1 MYATLNVNSEE
12 KLHECVTM
20 LRSARRII
28 LTGIGASGLVAQ
40 NFAWKLM
47 KIGFNAAAVRDMHA
61 LLATVQ
67 ASSPD
72 DLLLAISYT
81 GVRRELNLAADE
93 MLRVGGKVLA
103 ITGFTPN
110 ALQQRA
116 SHCLT
121 DRSSLFRQQST
132 ASWLTGIFNSWQ
144 LAAMEYKIHSRVSH
158 IACCRHYFIA
168 RKDMNGLLRIRQR
181 YQGLAQ
187 SDKKLAD
194 YLLLQPDTARHLSS
208 QQLANEAGVSQS
220 SVVKFA
226 QKLGYKGFPAL
237 KLALSE
243 ALASQPESPSVP
255 IHNQIRGDD
264 PLRLVGE
271 KLIKENTAAM
281 YATLNVNSEEKLHEC
296 VTMLR
301 SARRIILTGIGASGL
316 VAQNFAWKLMKIGFN
331 AAAVRDM
338 HALLATV
345 QASSPDDLLLAISYT
360 GVRRELNLAAD
371 EMLRVGGK
379 VLAITGFT
387 PNALQQR
394 ASHCL
399 YTIAEE
405 QATNSASISACHAQ
419 GMLTDLLFIA
429 LIQQDLEL
437 APERIRHSEALVKKL
452 V

>member
-1 MYATLNVNSEE
+1 M
-12 KLHECVTM
+12 
-20 LRSARRII
+20 
-28 LTGIGASGLVAQ
+28 
-40 NFAWKLM
+40 
-47 KIGFNAAAVRDMHA
+47 
-61 LLATVQ
+61 
-67 ASSPD
+67 
-72 DLLLAISYT
+72 
-81 GVRRELNLAADE
+81 
-93 MLRVGGKVLA
+93 
-103 ITGFTPN
+103 
-110 ALQQRA
+110 
-116 SHCLT
+116 
-121 DRSSLFRQQST
+121 
-132 ASWLTGIFNSWQ
+132 
-144 LAAMEYKIHSRVSH
+144 
-158 IACCRHYFIA
+158 
-168 RKDMNGLLRIRQR
+168 
-181 YQGLAQ
+181 
-187 SDKKLAD
+187 
-194 YLLLQPDTARHLSS
+194 
-208 QQLANEAGVSQS
+208 
-220 SVVKFA
+220 KFA

-387 PNALQQR
+387 RMPCNSVLLIACIPLPKNKRQTALQSLLVTLR
-394 ASHCL
+394 NVNGFAVHC
-399 YTIAEE
+399 AD
-405 QATNSASISACHAQ
+405 SAGSGTGTRTYS
-419 GMLTDLLFIA
+419 
-429 LIQQDLEL
+429 
-437 APERIRHSEALVKKL
+437 S
-452 V
+452 

>member
-1 MYATLNVNSEE
+1 
-12 KLHECVTM
+12 
-20 LRSARRII
+20 
-28 LTGIGASGLVAQ
+28 
-40 NFAWKLM
+40 
-47 KIGFNAAAVRDMHA
+47 
-61 LLATVQ
+61 
-67 ASSPD
+67 
-72 DLLLAISYT
+72 
-81 GVRRELNLAADE
+81 
-93 MLRVGGKVLA
+93 
-103 ITGFTPN
+103 
-110 ALQQRA
+110 
-116 SHCLT
+116 
-121 DRSSLFRQQST
+121 
-132 ASWLTGIFNSWQ
+132 
-144 LAAMEYKIHSRVSH
+144 
-158 IACCRHYFIA
+158 
-168 RKDMNGLLRIRQR
+168 MNGLLRIRQR

-429 LIQQDLEL
+429 SWSGNIDKYRDTLINLEELGIPMISITCLNNNDLSAMSKYNL
-437 APERIRHSEALVKKL
+437 YFQSSTMDKNMNINRSSYLTLHLILHLLYDGYIDYATCKI
-452 V
+452 